1 MEFELRRLQASDLFA
16 MVKLLN
22 VIGFKELKNV
32 INLDEIKEARKNIT
46 DENKET
52 LYAEMGT
59 KIITSLVPFV
69 FEKLSIAENEIYT
82 FVGGIAN
89 MKAKDVAKMDAID
102 FIDLLTEIFKKEE
115 FKDFFKRASK
125 LIK

>member
-16 MVKLLN
+16 MVRLLN
-22 VIGFKELKNV
+22 VIGFKELKTV
-32 INLDEIKEARKNIT
+32 INLEEIKEARKNIT

-52 LYAEMGT
+52 LYVEMGT
-59 KIITSLVPFV
+59 KIITSLVPFI
-69 FEKLSIAENEIYT
+69 FEKLSVAENEIYT

-89 MKAKDVAKMDAID
+89 MKVKDVSKMDAID

>member
-69 FEKLSIAENEIYT
+69 FVKLSIAENEIYT

-102 FIDLLTEIFKKEE
+102 FIDLLMEIFKKEE

>member
-16 MVKLLN
+16 IVKLLN
-22 VIGFKELKNV
+22 VIGFKELKTV
-32 INLDEIKEARKNIT
+32 INLDEIKEARKNVT
-46 DENKET
+46 EENKESI
-52 LYAEMGT
+52 YVEIGT
-59 KIITSLVPFV
+59 KIITSLVPFII
-69 FEKLSIAENEIYT
+69 EKLSVAENEIYN
-82 FVGGIAN
+82 FVGGIAD
-89 MKAKDVAKMDAID
+89 MKVKDVAKMDAID

>member
-16 MVKLLN
+16 MVRLLN
-22 VIGFKELKNV
+22 VIGFKELKTV
-32 INLDEIKEARKNIT
+32 INLEAIKEARKNIT

-52 LYAEMGT
+52 LYVEMGT
-59 KIITSLVPFV
+59 KIITSLVPFI
-69 FEKLSIAENEIYT
+69 FEKLSVAENEIYT

-89 MKAKDVAKMDAID
+89 MKVKDVAKMDAID

>member
-102 FIDLLTEIFKKEE
+102 FIDLLMEIFKKEE